1 MLINER
7 QPVFS
12 AMPRIKM
19 NQKGSFIKHE
29 LSTLARGEAGLR
41 GE

>member
-1 MLINER
+1 MNVKR
-7 QPVFS
+7 CFR
-12 AMPRIKM
+12 MIKM

-29 LSTLARGEAGLR
+29 LSTLARGEAALR